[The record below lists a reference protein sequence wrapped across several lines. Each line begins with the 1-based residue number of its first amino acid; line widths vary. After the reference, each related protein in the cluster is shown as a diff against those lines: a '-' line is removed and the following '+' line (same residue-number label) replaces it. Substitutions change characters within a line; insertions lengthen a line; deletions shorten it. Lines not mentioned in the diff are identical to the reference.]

1 MIPAVGLGAYAIGS
15 ELFNAFSQGRSNK
28 KARQWQEKMYYQQRR
43 DALTD
48 WNMQNEYNS
57 PHAQMARLKAAGLNP
72 NLVYGHGAEAISQA
86 PPRSSS
92 AGSWNPKPP
101 TVDMQRGLDSFYD
114 TQLKQATYSN
124 LTKQGEVLEM
134 EKNLKAAQQLKVLGD
149 TKMTKFNL
157 QQRARLADTE
167 FEFRNRQIEKLL
179 QDTKYTHYQNI
190 RADKMNNQQIAE
202 SVARIITMSVGN
214 KLTYAN
220 INKALAETETI
231 LYNRFNIQ
239 PKVAERLANDLEKQL
254 IDALNR
260 HNGTMETGDATNII
274 QDLLKYVLPVPK
286 K

>member
-1 MIPAVGLGAYAIGS
+1 MIPAVGIGAYAIGS

-28 KARQWQEKMYYQQRR
+28 LARKWQEKMYYQQRR

-57 PHAQMARLKAAGLNP
+57 PAAQMARLKGAGLNP
-72 NLVYGHGAEAISQA
+72 NLVYGHGAEAMSQA

-92 AGSWNPKPP
+92 AGNWTPRPP

-149 TKMTKFNL
+149 TSLTKFNL
-157 QQRARLADTE
+157 SQRARLADTE

-190 RADKMNNQQIAE
+190 RADKMNDQQISE
-202 SVARIITMSVGN
+202 SIARIWTMQVGN
-214 KLTYAN
+214 KLTHAN
-220 INKALAETETI
+220 VNKVLAETENL
-231 LYNRFNIQ
+231 LYNRFNIS
-239 PKVAERLANDLEKQL
+239 PKIANRLANDLEKQL

-260 HNGTMETGDATNII
+260 HNGSMDTQDATGII